1 MVFSA
6 SREPAILLDVETVTT
21 AEPLHRRGKQP
32 RPQAIS
38 NEEVWRR
45 LQEEC
50 ADVHPYVMRWCG
62 GDEGI
67 AWEAMFKVGQMWMPD
82 GGASFRTYVRS
93 WAKRVAGGLFA
104 GGRKGGH
111 ARGGYA
117 ILSRAQR
124 VFGALD
130 GDELGL
136 EDVVPDDERTPEYEP
151 DELAELGWALE
162 QLREKES
169 RVLRAR
175 FFEGVTLQAVAD
187 ELHVSPERVR
197 QLQTAGLA
205 RARELI
211 EARRKKTR
219 NAGGLRAALQ
229 DVAAAWP
236 AAAKPDPVQ
245 AHAQASARDAAR
257 ERWRAAGRAR
267 GLSGKA
273 LAGFVGGQM
282 RGRFVPREVSVRIG
296 KMGYQ
301 AARERGAFSTEQLR
315 ANGRATGSTGASWAG
330 LTPEERSERNRKGA
344 LKRWARA
351 RAKSGALKV
360 QLSLDPE
367 EREAFARAAAVDGFP
382 GPHSEWV
389 RACLRRAAGLDT
401 ERERA

>member
-6 SREPAILLDVETVTT
+6 SREPAILLEVETVTT

-50 ADVHPYVMRWCG
+50 SDVHPFVMRWCA
-62 GDEGI
+62 GDEGV
-67 AWEAMFKVGQMWMPD
+67 AWEAMFSVGRLWIP
-82 GGASFRTYVRS
+82 GKGASFRTYVRS
-93 WAKRVAGGLFA
+93 WAKLEAYRLHLGG
-104 GGRKGGH
+104 G
-111 ARGGYA
+111 ARGRAQQKRYA
-117 ILSRAQR
+117 ILTQAQR
-124 VFGALD
+124 VFGED
-130 GDELGL
+130 GELQI
-136 EDVVPDDERTPEYEP
+136 EDVLSDDERTPEYEP

-187 ELHVSPERVR
+187 ELDVYPERVR
-197 QLQTAGLA
+197 QLQAAGLA

-229 DVAAAWP
+229 DVAAAQP

-282 RGRFVPREVSVRIG
+282 RREFVPREVSVRIG
-296 KMGYQ
+296 KMAYQ
-301 AARERGAFSTEQLR
+301 AARARGAFSTEQLR

-330 LTPEERSERNRKGA
+330 LTPEQRSERNRQGA

-367 EREAFARAAAVDGFP
+367 EREAFARAAAAAGFT